1 VEYWESQNN
10 PSILKANNPW
20 GQKTKKVKNKSTKAI

>member
-20 GQKTKKVKNKSTKAI
+20 GQKGQNKSTKAI